1 MDQNTNAKAAASF
14 ILGITSVILMF
25 FSYFIFTAIIGIV
38 FSIIG
43 IVLGVTARKE
53 QASGIATAGLVLSII
68 SLALT
73 SIVLIFCVA
82 CLGVV
87 TLTALT

>member
-1 MDQNTNAKAAASF
+1 MDQDTNSKAAASL

-25 FSYFIFTAIIGIV
+25 FSYFIFTAIVGV
-38 FSIIG
+38 VLSIIG

-53 QASGIATAGLVLSII
+53 QASGIATAGFVLSII

-73 SIVLIFCVA
+73 SIVLIACVA

-87 TLTALT
+87 ELTALT